1 MLGQIAA
8 LHKSAA
14 LIKQHAG
21 LCIEGASLAQV
32 RHAWVGYNAHRYRP
46 GYILRA
52 TPDELPL
59 YPHNYQVAIQ
69 WNSHPMVL
77 PSMHEVATPATNLP
91 GLCAR
96 QSEPH
101 RL

>member
-8 LHKSAA
+8 LRKSAA
-14 LIKQHAG
+14 VIKQRAG
-21 LCIEGASLAQV
+21 LCMEGASLAQV
-32 RHAWVGYNAHRYRP
+32 RHAWVGYNAHQYRS
-46 GYILRA
+46 GYKFQA
-52 TPDELPL
+52 TPDELPF
-59 YPHNYQVAIQ
+59 YPHNHQVAIQ

-77 PSMHEVATPATNLP
+77 PSMHEAATPATHLP

-96 QSEPH
+96 VSEPH